1 MRYGDTIR
9 FDPIES
15 VVQLRLANQ
24 DAEALRLVKNYVI
37 SDEMAE
43 RINSVIFNQLQF
55 DEPADNKA
63 QLVVG
68 NYGTGKSHLMSVISL
83 LAEDVKYLDMRHPKG
98 AGRPAR
104 SRAGSRCTDRDF
116 ELRWRCA
123 TSSRTS

>member
-55 DEPADNKA
+55 EEPADNKA

-68 NYGTGKSHLMSVISL
+68 NYGTGKSHDTVYRWVQTRGLPAHRVGRLWKFKVS
-83 LAEDVKYLDMRHPKG
+83 DVDAWVRDGKAADQDAHHKEG
-98 AGRPAR
+98 A
-104 SRAGSRCTDRDF
+104 
-116 ELRWRCA
+116 
-123 TSSRTS
+123 